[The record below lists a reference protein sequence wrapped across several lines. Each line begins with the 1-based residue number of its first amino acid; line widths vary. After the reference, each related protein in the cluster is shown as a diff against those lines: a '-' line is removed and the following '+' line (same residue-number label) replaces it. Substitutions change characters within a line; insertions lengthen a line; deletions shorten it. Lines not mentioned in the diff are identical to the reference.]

1 MARCRECRAYNVK
14 ISGTSSRRSFLFHCV
29 NPRCRITYVQTLGIA
44 GDLVVVLRGVRNKRS
59 VPREFPETAGRPSP
73 MDDSD

>member
-14 ISGTSSRRSFLFHCV
+14 ISGTSSRRSFVFHCV

-44 GDLVVVLRGVRNKRS
+44 GDLTAVFRNMRS
-59 VPREFPETAGRPSP
+59 RQLLYRKSLNIAGHPQP

>member
-1 MARCRECRAYNVK
+1 MARCRECRAYNMK
-14 ISGTSSRRSFLFHCV
+14 ISGTSSRRLFVFHCV

-44 GDLVVVLRGVRNKRS
+44 GDLVVVFKNARSKRLLS
-59 VPREFPETAGRPSP
+59 RKSLNTSGHLSP